1 MAIFI
6 GMKGT
11 GDFEPNQI
19 PESWNEA
26 VLMWW
31 PNGDTPITAMLSK
44 LQTKVVDSYIWNWW
58 TEEMPKMSSAIEAL
72 YSNVGLT
79 TLRTAAVTA
88 GESVY
93 VHIKDEN
100 YNLFREGHIVT
111 FQNIKAPRY
120 DVQGRVIA
128 KGMIDA
134 VVASDGPPAVTAVP
148 AKYYLTVRMID
159 SDTGTAAKSNI
170 IADATRIMI
179 IGNSNPEGALMPQP
193 QAEHPVQW
201 QNYSQIFAT
210 SLSITGTAKET
221 ELRTQPNEYARMKR
235 NCLRRHARE
244 KEMAIIHGVA
254 SYSINA
260 NKKPERTTM
269 GIKAAILGTPVG
281 TFGGKGGVVSDY
293 PSDPDF
299 TGMNWTV
306 GGEEWLDK
314 NLELCFRYGSTTLI
328 AYGGSL
334 AFKAI
339 NDLVKAKGT
348 FDFNAETAQYGIQ
361 IRQWVTMHGILNFKV
376 HPLFSIDPALQRTI
390 MVIDSEQLIYR
401 PLRNR
406 DTKFIKDHNSG
417 HGLRDSTDEMFRTE
431 CGLQFG
437 NPSNWA
443 WLTNL
448 GVNNDLS

>member
-1 MAIFI
+1 MSIYI

-31 PNGDTPITAMLSK
+31 PNGDVPITAMLSK
-44 LQTKVVDSYIWNWW
+44 LQTKVVDSYVWNWW
-58 TEEMPKMSSAIEAL
+58 SEEMPKMSSAIEEL
-72 YSNVGLT
+72 YSTADLT
-79 TLRTAAVTA
+79 TLRTTAVSA
-88 GESVY
+88 GDNVY
-93 VHIKDEN
+93 VHIKAEN
-100 YNLFREGHIVT
+100 IDLFRNGHVIT
-111 FQNIKAPRY
+111 FQNLYAPEM
-120 DVQGRVIA
+120 DVQGKIIA
-128 KGMIDA
+128 KGMKDA
-134 VVASDGPPAVTAVP
+134 VDAVPGGAAAVP
-148 AKYYLTVRMID
+148 AKYYLTVKMID
-159 SDTGTAAKSNI
+159 GDRGTVAKNNVI
-170 IADATRIMI
+170 INATRIMI
-179 IGNSNPEGALMPQP
+179 IGNSNPEGAPMPDP
-193 QAEHPVQW
+193 QAESPVQW
-201 QNYSQIFAT
+201 KNYSQIFST

-254 SYSINA
+254 SSTINA
-260 NKKPERTTM
+260 INEKPERTTM
-269 GIKAAILGTPVG
+269 GIKSAIIGTKVD
-281 TFGGKGGVVSDY
+281 TYGGKGGVVSDY
-293 PSDPDF
+293 RSDEDF
-299 TGMNWTV
+299 KGMAWTK
-306 GGEEWLDK
+306 GGEAWLDK
-314 NLELCFRYGSTTLI
+314 NLEVCFRYGSTTLI

-443 WLTNL
+443 WLSNL
-448 GVNNDLS
+448 GELNVAT